1 MIEMP
6 NLNES
11 DALVIVDVQH
21 DFLPGGALAVPDGD
35 AVVPLLADWARKFH
49 DQGLPVVASRDWHP
63 PDHCSF
69 EAAGGPWPPHCV
81 AGTPGAELHP
91 DLRLPEGVRIVDKAQ
106 TPDKDAYSAFEGT
119 DLDAWLRQRGVK
131 RIFMG
136 GLATE
141 YCVLN
146 SALDALQNGYE
157 LVVLQDAVRPID
169 AAQGDAALDSLQEK
183 GASLASSDDI
193 VDAR

>member
-1 MIEMP
+1 MP

>member
-1 MIEMP
+1 MP

-35 AVVPLLADWARKFH
+35 AVVPLLAAWARKFH

-119 DLDAWLRQRGVK
+119 DLDAWLRHRGVK

>member
-1 MIEMP
+1 MLGLKET
-6 NLNES
+6 

-21 DFLPGGALAVPDGD
+21 DFLPGGALAVPEGD
-35 AVVPLLADWARKFH
+35 AVIPLLAACAREFH
-49 DQGLPVVASRDWHP
+49 DRGLPVVASRDWHP
-63 PDHCSF
+63 ANHCSF

-91 DLRLPEGVRIVDKAQ
+91 ELGLPGDVRIVDKAQ
-106 TPDKDAYSAFEGT
+106 TADKDAYSAFEGT
-119 DLDAWLRQRGVK
+119 DLDAWLREKGVR

-146 SALDALQNGYE
+146 SALDALHHGYE
-157 LVVLQDAVRPID
+157 LVVLRDAIRPID
-169 AAQGDAALDSLQEK
+169 PAAGDEALESLRAKHATLATSKNLVDS
-183 GASLASSDDI
+183 
-193 VDAR
+193 R

>member
-1 MIEMP
+1 MP

-49 DQGLPVVASRDWHP
+49 DHGLPVVASRDWHP

-183 GASLASSDDI
+183 GASLASSDGI